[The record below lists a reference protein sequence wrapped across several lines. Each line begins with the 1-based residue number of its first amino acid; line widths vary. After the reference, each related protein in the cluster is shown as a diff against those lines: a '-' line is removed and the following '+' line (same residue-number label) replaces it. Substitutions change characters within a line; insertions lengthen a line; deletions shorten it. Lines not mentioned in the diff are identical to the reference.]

1 MRFPASGAALLAAG
15 FLLSATI
22 LSLAS
27 GGAKRSLAASSVS
40 APPLQIPPGEGPMA
54 PEFPEGMEWLNTDR
68 PLTLKEL
75 RGKIVLLDFWT
86 YCCINCIHI
95 IPDLKRLEAKYARE
109 LVVIGVHSAKFQNE
123 KEAEN
128 IRDAILRYEIEHP
141 VLNDRDF
148 RVWNAYGAHAW
159 PTLVLID
166 PDGRVV
172 GARSGEGVYEP
183 FDRAIS
189 ALIRTF
195 EPTGRLDRKPLR
207 FTLEKDRSPKS
218 VLSFPG
224 KLIGDA
230 KSGRLFVADSNRNR
244 VIVLS
249 LSGAIQEVI
258 GEGQAG
264 LTDGDFAAAQFNK
277 PQGLAFDA
285 AANLLYVADCNN
297 HAIRRIDLNAR
308 KVTTLAGNGRQADYP
323 PTGGVGRAVSLS
335 SPWDVLLKG
344 NTLYIAMAGMHQLW
358 TLDLK
363 TLRAAP
369 YAGTG
374 GEDIQDGPL
383 SRALLAQPSGLT
395 TDGQRI
401 YFADSEVSAVRSA
414 DIGGKGEVRTLI
426 GTGLFHFGDV
436 DGAYPRARLQHP
448 LGVAYR
454 NGYVYIADAYNHKV
468 KRVHVKTRT
477 LETVIG
483 TGKRGMQDGP
493 AKQATLNEPNGVFWV
508 GDKLYIADTN
518 NHLIRVYNPA
528 SGRVSTLRLSGL
540 EKLTL
545 PSMPAFL
552 GSVERFPTQ
561 EVAPETKT
569 LWLEIELPKGTKF
582 NPGAPFRIRVVSDR
596 PQSIAV
602 GTLNITQGAH
612 RLSLPITP
620 KSGEATLTVEMSIN
634 YCAEG
639 NEGLCYYKE
648 ARLAIPLRV
657 AAGGSSSPS
666 VKYILY
672 R

>member
-1 MRFPASGAALLAAG
+1 LLAAG
-15 FLLSATI
+15 FILSATI
-22 LSLAS
+22 IGLTLGA
-27 GGAKRSLAASSVS
+27 AKRPLAASPIS
-40 APPLQIPPGEGPMA
+40 APILQNPSEEVPMA
-54 PEFPEGMEWLNTDR
+54 PEFPGGMEWLNTDR

-75 RGKIVLLDFWT
+75 RGKIVILDFWT

-95 IPDLKRLEAKYARE
+95 IPDLKRLEAKYPNE

-123 KEAEN
+123 KEAQN

-141 VLNDRDF
+141 VINDRDF
-148 RVWNAYGAHAW
+148 RVWNAYSANAW

-166 PDGRVV
+166 PTGRVV
-172 GARSGEGVYEP
+172 GARSGEGIYEP
-183 FDRAIS
+183 FDRAIT
-189 ALIRTF
+189 ALIRAF
-195 EPTGRLDRKPLR
+195 EPTGKLDRKPLR

-224 KLIGDA
+224 KLIGDE
-230 KSGRLFVADSNRNR
+230 KSRRLFIADSNRNR

-249 LSGAIQEVI
+249 LNGAIQEVI

-264 LTDGDFAAAQFNK
+264 LKDGDFAAAQFNK

-285 AANLLYVADCNN
+285 ATNSLYIADCNN
-297 HAIRRIDLNAR
+297 HAVRKIDLNTR
-308 KVTTLAGNGRQADYP
+308 KVTTLAGNGRQAGYP
-323 PTGGVGRAVSLS
+323 PTGGVGKAVALS
-335 SPWDVLLKG
+335 SPWDLLLKG
-344 NTLYIAMAGMHQLW
+344 NTLYIAMAGLHQLW
-358 TLDLK
+358 ALDLK
-363 TLRAAP
+363 TLRATP

-414 DIGGKGEVRTLI
+414 DIGGRGEVRTLI
-426 GTGLFHFGDV
+426 GTGLFNFGDV
-436 DGAYPRARLQHP
+436 DGAYPQARLQHP
-448 LGVAYR
+448 LGVSYR

-468 KRVHVKTRT
+468 KRVNVKTRT

-483 TGKRGMQDGP
+483 TGKRGMNDGS
-493 AKQATLNEPNGVFWV
+493 AKQATLNEPNGVFWL

-518 NHLIRVYNPA
+518 NHLIRVYTPA
-528 SGRVSTLRLSGL
+528 TGSVSTLRLSGL
-540 EKLTL
+540 EKLTRRT
-545 PSMPAFL
+545 MPAFL
-552 GSVERFPTQ
+552 GKVERFPAQAVTT
-561 EVAPETKT
+561 EAKT
-569 LWLEIELPKGTKF
+569 LALEIELPKGTKF
-582 NPGAPFRIRVVSDR
+582 NREAPFRIQVASDR

-602 GTLNITQGAH
+602 GTLNITQAAH
-612 RLSLPITP
+612 RLSIPIMP

-639 NEGLCYYKE
+639 NEGLCFYKE
-648 ARLAIPLRV
+648 SRLVIPLRV
-657 AAGGSSSPS
+657 AAGSGSSPS
-666 VKYILY
+666 VKYTLY